1 MLHSRIMAKQT
12 STNEAIG
19 ERIRYL
25 REDVLGI
32 SQEEFAKRLGGVTRG
47 AIGNWEL
54 GKGIKLEN
62 VQKISSVYGAPFEW
76 LAMNRGRPPEQGRD
90 FRDPA
95 DPDPI
100 SPDESSMSFGS
111 VTGLRNI
118 PQGHSAQI
126 DVTGGMGAGGLTTI
140 VENVSAGNGLT
151 FAADHV
157 RDHWRLPGEVL
168 SSLAL
173 KAENIAIIP
182 VQGDSML
189 PTLNEGDFVFID
201 TRHRLPSP
209 DGIYAIADSFGGIV
223 VKRLELIPPNED
235 EEDLR
240 VTVISDNNERHASR
254 IWRLADLHIIGRVVR
269 RFGVVR

>member
-1 MLHSRIMAKQT
+1 MAKEK

-25 REDVLGI
+25 REDVLSI
-32 SQEEFAKRLGGVTRG
+32 SQEEFARRLGGVTRG

-62 VQKISSVYGAPFEW
+62 VQKISLAFGASFEW
-76 LAMNRGRPPEQGRD
+76 LATSRGRAPDQGLD
-90 FRDPA
+90 ARDPV

-100 SPDESSMSFGS
+100 APNDAPMSFGA
-111 VTGLRNI
+111 VTGARNI
-118 PQGHSAQI
+118 PEGHSAQI
-126 DVTGGMGAGGLTTI
+126 DVTGGMGAGGLTTV
-140 VENVSAGNGLT
+140 VENVSMGNGLT

-157 RDHWRLPGEVL
+157 RDHWRLPLEVL

-173 KAENIAIIP
+173 KAEHIAIIP

-223 VKRLELIPPNED
+223 VKRLEVIPPQKED
-235 EEDLR
+235 DEVQ
-240 VTVISDNNERHASR
+240 VTIISDNSDRHTSR
-254 IWRLADLHIIGRVVR
+254 TWRLSDLHIIGRVVR